1 MCLIASYC
9 TVCKQHESISRVQPS
24 SVPAILQ
31 SSGESYFI
39 ATESN
44 VADMRYLLTAS
55 LKVMKIFSHL
65 QTGDQNQKVQ
75 NDKLSQGN
83 VETKIFVGGNG
94 NFSHFLGK
102 KMKKIWK
109 KIFNFFFFLLKFV
122 FLSQKK
128 HMYKFMF

>member
-44 VADMRYLLTAS
+44 VADMRYLLHS
-55 LKVMKIFSHL
+55 DDDGFYEGCLEGS
-65 QTGDQNQKVQ
+65 
-75 NDKLSQGN
+75 
-83 VETKIFVGGNG
+83 
-94 NFSHFLGK
+94 
-102 KMKKIWK
+102 
-109 KIFNFFFFLLKFV
+109 
-122 FLSQKK
+122 
-128 HMYKFMF
+128 